1 MPLHVSNTM
10 CWSSPLLHA
19 HHRPPLLHGHH
30 PGFHMFAAGWKG
42 LPQSSEHPHQADHS
56 MEVEAPQAHT
66 DAGTYS
72 FHGLSGLMDSK
83 MIENSDHTEKKKT
96 LKHLYEIICL
106 VLHRKTLVCYSQT
119 KYTITEWS
127 EQMFLW
133 QQQSIL
139 IFMNCLQMWNITNM

>member
-1 MPLHVSNTM
+1 
-10 CWSSPLLHA
+10 
-19 HHRPPLLHGHH
+19 
-30 PGFHMFAAGWKG
+30 MFAAGWKG

-119 KYTITEWS
+119 KYTITE
-127 EQMFLW
+127 
-133 QQQSIL
+133 
-139 IFMNCLQMWNITNM
+139 